1 MKKVLSFLMVVVL
14 VCSSLCVSA
23 FAADVI
29 SIEIDGANKVFDVM
43 PQIIDGR
50 TMVPMRGIFEEFGA
64 TIIWDDPTK
73 TVTGINGATTVVL
86 TINESKAK
94 LNGREVTLDVPAQ
107 IINGRTM
114 VPVRFIAEAMGCN
127 VSWNAVTKTVIINRK
142 LVKIEKGV
150 VDGRV
155 YENKSIGLGYNL
167 PANWKYLSDEELVTI
182 YNFSKNLIDDESY
195 NDYIDTLGKVHDM
208 VATGEDGS
216 NVQIAIQD
224 MSSLGGDVYNIDP
237 EAFSKEMAESLKAQL
252 AENTAIKN
260 QRTDAISRKIER
272 QTLYGIEMV
281 NDINGNTVYQ
291 MQLYKFVGTYMV
303 LIAVTA
309 PKNDLANKYLNYFYN
324 I

>member
-14 VCSSLCVSA
+14 VCSSLCVSV
-23 FAADVI
+23 FAADAI

-107 IINGRTM
+107 IIDGRTM
-114 VPVRFIAEAMGCN
+114 VPVRFIAEAMGCD
-127 VSWNAVTKTVIINRK
+127 VSWNDTTKTVIINRK

-167 PANWKYLSDEELVTI
+167 PANWKYLSDEEIMEI
-182 YNFSKNLIDDESY
+182 YNVSKAFIIDSNY
-195 NDYIDTLGKVHDM
+195 NDYINSLGKIHDM
-208 VATGEDGS
+208 VAVGEEGA
-216 NVQIAIQD
+216 NVQIVIQD
-224 MSSLGGDVYNIDP
+224 MSSLGGAVYNIDP
-237 EAFSKEMAESLKAQL
+237 QAFSKEMVESLKVQFAQ
-252 AENTAIKN
+252 NPAIKN
-260 QRTDAISRKIER
+260 QRIDAISRKIER
-272 QTLYGIEMV
+272 QTLYGIETV
-281 NDINGNTVYQ
+281 NDVNGTSMYQ
-291 MQLYKFVGTYMV
+291 MQLYKFVGTYMIV
-303 LIAVTA
+303 VAVTA

-324 I
+324 V